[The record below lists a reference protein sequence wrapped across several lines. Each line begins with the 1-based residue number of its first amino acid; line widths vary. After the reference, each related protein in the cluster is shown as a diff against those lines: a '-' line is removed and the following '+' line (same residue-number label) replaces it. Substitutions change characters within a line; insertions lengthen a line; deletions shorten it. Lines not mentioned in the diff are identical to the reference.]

1 MERCADDIYST
12 QADPRTTVTMRCSS
26 LSLCFW
32 PTARLSYY
40 DMLASARSALDVD
53 RFSSWVVCGRCVS
66 VCVCVLGD
74 YMITMI
80 IHILCKSVA
89 QLKQP

>member
-1 MERCADDIYST
+1 MI
-12 QADPRTTVTMRCSS
+12 CS
-26 LSLCFW
+26 LAL
-32 PTARLSYY
+32 ARPL
-40 DMLASARSALDVD
+40 MLIVFRRGWFV
-53 RFSSWVVCGRCVS
+53 GG
-66 VCVCVLGD
+66 VCVCVFGD